1 MSEQL
6 RLFESVSDTSSASLT
21 KSVSEHKRQA
31 IQRFLDSGKKEHEV
45 CVNRYSP
52 GKRKTEYFR
61 LSYRIGRKVKHLHIP
76 GGNTYSVLA
85 QYRAGKLQQLIDR
98 GCELDEAIAQCISFI
113 RHGYTDKV
121 AIAFLTATGFSSRYF
136 LTVAISIAIVSAIV
150 TISIPEPLS

>member
-1 MSEQL
+1 MNEQL
-6 RLFESVSDTSSASLT
+6 SLFDTVSDTNSVSLT

-76 GGNTYSVLA
+76 GGNIYSNLA
-85 QYRAGKLQQLIDR
+85 QYRAGELQQLIDR
-98 GCELDEAIAQCISFI
+98 GCELEEAIAMVKMF
-113 RHGYTDKV
+113 R
-121 AIAFLTATGFSSRYF
+121 
-136 LTVAISIAIVSAIV
+136 SAKK
-150 TISIPEPLS
+150 